1 MRIHLIQNVRIP
13 LPRLLSVGVIAS
25 AAVCIAAPLPA
36 NAELSAIDRDAYC
49 KEELAYCGTITFE
62 NGGGYVVTDV
72 RLKGAA
78 AETEPRI
85 LSADSA
91 TCESIDVSHK
101 GDISLGNAVAFILPA
116 TCTYTAHF
124 KLALA
129 PDLAGDLTLTPGC
142 KITMKSYGTAFE
154 PKLDVKKPGGKTS
167 DAKGNICGDD

>member
-1 MRIHLIQNVRIP
+1 MRIHLIQNVRMP
-13 LPRLLSVGVIAS
+13 SLRLLSAGVIAS

-85 LSADSA
+85 LSAGQAPPVNPSTFHTRVTFPLA
-91 TCESIDVSHK
+91 MP
-101 GDISLGNAVAFILPA
+101 SLSY
-116 TCTYTAHF
+116 CRR
-124 KLALA
+124 LA
-129 PDLAGDLTLTPGC
+129 PTRPISNWPLLPTWPET
-142 KITMKSYGTAFE
+142 
-154 PKLDVKKPGGKTS
+154 
-167 DAKGNICGDD
+167 